1 MFYEAPEQCIEKKS
15 QIKSDWFAAGLILL
29 RLCGN
34 LEGPS
39 MLQIKKGNFP
49 DITELKHENIV
60 KVAFQMLA
68 TSPKDRASPEKVIAE
83 LQKILQSLPPPLP
96 PKPE

>member
-1 MFYEAPEQCIEKKS
+1 
-15 QIKSDWFAAGLILL
+15 
-29 RLCGN
+29 
-34 LEGPS
+34 
-39 MLQIKKGNFP
+39 
-49 DITELKHENIV
+49 V

-83 LQKILQSLPPPLP
+83 LQKILQSLLLPPPPPPP